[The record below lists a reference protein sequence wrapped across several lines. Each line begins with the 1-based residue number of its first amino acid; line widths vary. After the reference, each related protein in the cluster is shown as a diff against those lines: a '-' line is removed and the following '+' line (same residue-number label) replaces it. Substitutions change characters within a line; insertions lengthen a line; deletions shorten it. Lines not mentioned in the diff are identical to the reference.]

1 MHQLGGHALVLPMA
15 DIQLSRGESVADTA
29 RVLSRYL
36 DGIVIRTYDHGTVE
50 EWAREATMPVIN
62 GLTDLSHPCQA
73 LSDLLTIKEK
83 KGRLKGIKIAYVG
96 DGNNVANS
104 LIEAAAKMGMA
115 ISLGCPS
122 GYQPDQHVVDL
133 ARVEAAKTGAVI
145 ELGQDPYVAVKEAD
159 VVYADVWISMGRER
173 EQARRLRV
181 LAPYQ
186 VNSRLVAKAKPDA
199 IVMHCLP
206 AHRGEE
212 ITAEVLDG
220 PQSVVIDQAENRLH
234 MQKAILTNLLG
245 KGRHRATMNRGIKKI
260 VLAYSGGLD
269 TSVILR
275 WLQETYEAEV
285 IAFCADLGQGED
297 LQAIKAKAQKLGVKK
312 VYVEDLRE
320 TFVKEYVF
328 PMLRGNAMYEG
339 SYLLGTSI
347 ARPLIARRQAEIA
360 LKEGAE
366 AVSHGATGKGNDQV
380 RFELT
385 YMALAPASEN
395 HCSVA

>member
-1 MHQLGGHALVLPMA
+1 MKLPSQRTSPLAKDLLDVATVSKAEVERLLTLAAELKDKQRRGIQHDLLKGKTLGLLFQKPSTRTRVSFEAGMHQLGGHALVLPMA

-36 DGIVIRTYDHGTVE
+36 DGMVIRTYDHATVE

-83 KGRLKGIKIAYVG
+83 KGRLKGVKIAYVG

-104 LIEAAAKMGMA
+104 LIEAAAKMGMT
-115 ISLGCPS
+115 ITLGCPS

-133 ARVEAAKTGAVI
+133 ARVEAAKTGALI
-145 ELGQDPYVAVKEAD
+145 ELTQDPYVAVKEAD
-159 VVYADVWISMGRER
+159 IVYADVWISMGRER

-186 VNSRLVAKAKPDA
+186 VNGRLVAKAKADA

-220 PQSVVIDQAENRLH
+220 PQSVIIDQAENRLH
-234 MQKAILTNLLG
+234 MQKAILTTLLR
-245 KGRHRATMNRGIKKI
+245 KGTPG
-260 VLAYSGGLD
+260 
-269 TSVILR
+269 
-275 WLQETYEAEV
+275 
-285 IAFCADLGQGED
+285 
-297 LQAIKAKAQKLGVKK
+297 
-312 VYVEDLRE
+312 
-320 TFVKEYVF
+320 
-328 PMLRGNAMYEG
+328 
-339 SYLLGTSI
+339 
-347 ARPLIARRQAEIA
+347 RR
-360 LKEGAE
+360 
-366 AVSHGATGKGNDQV
+366 
-380 RFELT
+380 
-385 YMALAPASEN
+385 
-395 HCSVA
+395 

>member
-1 MHQLGGHALVLPMA
+1 MKASSKRTPRVAKDLLNVAAVPRALVERLLTLAAALKEKQRRGIPHDLLKGKTLGLLFQKPSTRTRVSFEAGMHQLGGHALVLPMA

-36 DGIVIRTYDHGTVE
+36 DGIVIRTYDHATVE

-73 LSDLLTIKEK
+73 LSDLLTITEK

-104 LIEAAAKMGMA
+104 LIEAAAKMGMTIA
-115 ISLGCPS
+115 LGCPS

-133 ARVEAAKTGAVI
+133 ARVEAAKTGALV
-145 ELGQDPYVAVKEAD
+145 ELSEDPFVAVKEAD

-186 VNSRLVAKAKPDA
+186 VNSRLVGKAKPDA

-220 PQSVVIDQAENRLH
+220 RQSVIIDQAENRLH
-234 MQKAILTNLLG
+234 MQKAILTTL
-245 KGRHRATMNRGIKKI
+245 
-260 VLAYSGGLD
+260 
-269 TSVILR
+269 
-275 WLQETYEAEV
+275 
-285 IAFCADLGQGED
+285 
-297 LQAIKAKAQKLGVKK
+297 
-312 VYVEDLRE
+312 LRE
-320 TFVKEYVF
+320 
-328 PMLRGNAMYEG
+328 GAQG
-339 SYLLGTSI
+339 
-347 ARPLIARRQAEIA
+347 RQ
-360 LKEGAE
+360 
-366 AVSHGATGKGNDQV
+366 
-380 RFELT
+380 
-385 YMALAPASEN
+385 
-395 HCSVA
+395 

>member
-1 MHQLGGHALVLPMA
+1 MKAPSKRTPRVAKDLLDVAAVPRALVERLLTLAAALKEKQRRGIPHDLLKGKTLGLLFQKPSTRTRVSFEAGMHQLGGHALVLPMA

-36 DGIVIRTYDHGTVE
+36 DGIVIRTYDHATVE

-73 LSDLLTIKEK
+73 LSDLLTITEK

-104 LIEAAAKMGMA
+104 LIEAAAKMGMTIA
-115 ISLGCPS
+115 LGCPS

-133 ARVEAAKTGAVI
+133 ARVEATKTGALV
-145 ELGQDPYVAVKEAD
+145 ELSEDPFVAVKEAD

-186 VNSRLVAKAKPDA
+186 VNSRLVGKARPDA

-220 PQSVVIDQAENRLH
+220 RQSVIIDQAENRLH
-234 MQKAILTNLLG
+234 MQKAILTTLL
-245 KGRHRATMNRGIKKI
+245 R
-260 VLAYSGGLD
+260 
-269 TSVILR
+269 
-275 WLQETYEAEV
+275 E
-285 IAFCADLGQGED
+285 GQG
-297 LQAIKAKAQKLGVKK
+297 
-312 VYVEDLRE
+312 
-320 TFVKEYVF
+320 
-328 PMLRGNAMYEG
+328 
-339 SYLLGTSI
+339 
-347 ARPLIARRQAEIA
+347 RQ
-360 LKEGAE
+360 
-366 AVSHGATGKGNDQV
+366 
-380 RFELT
+380 
-385 YMALAPASEN
+385 
-395 HCSVA
+395 

>member
-1 MHQLGGHALVLPMA
+1 MKAPSKRTPRVAKDLLDVAAVPRALVERLLTLAAALKEKQRRGIPHDLLKGKTLGLLFQKPSTRTRVSFEAGMHQLGGHALVLPMA

-36 DGIVIRTYDHGTVE
+36 DGIVIRTYDHATVE

-73 LSDLLTIKEK
+73 LSDLLTITEK

-104 LIEAAAKMGMA
+104 LIEAAAKMGMTIA
-115 ISLGCPS
+115 LSCPS

-133 ARVEAAKTGAVI
+133 ARVEAAKTGALV
-145 ELGQDPYVAVKEAD
+145 ELSEDPFVAVKEAD

-186 VNSRLVAKAKPDA
+186 VNSRLVGKAKPDA

-220 PQSVVIDQAENRLH
+220 RQSVIIDQAENRLH
-234 MQKAILTNLLG
+234 MQKAILTTL
-245 KGRHRATMNRGIKKI
+245 
-260 VLAYSGGLD
+260 
-269 TSVILR
+269 
-275 WLQETYEAEV
+275 
-285 IAFCADLGQGED
+285 
-297 LQAIKAKAQKLGVKK
+297 
-312 VYVEDLRE
+312 LRE
-320 TFVKEYVF
+320 
-328 PMLRGNAMYEG
+328 
-339 SYLLGTSI
+339 GTQG
-347 ARPLIARRQAEIA
+347 RQ
-360 LKEGAE
+360 
-366 AVSHGATGKGNDQV
+366 
-380 RFELT
+380 
-385 YMALAPASEN
+385 
-395 HCSVA
+395 